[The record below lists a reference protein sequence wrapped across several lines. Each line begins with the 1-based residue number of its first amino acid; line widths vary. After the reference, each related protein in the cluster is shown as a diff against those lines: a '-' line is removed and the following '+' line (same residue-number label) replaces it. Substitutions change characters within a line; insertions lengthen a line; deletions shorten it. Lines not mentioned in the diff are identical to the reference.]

1 MKSLQEFIK
10 KETKRFRKWT
20 KGAYEIKPEVQCGI
34 PCLTG
39 TRITKSSV
47 ENYFKSVLQ
56 EAGEV
61 VREEEKQKV
70 LQGIELWFATHDRLQ
85 KTFMTNDLI
94 KFLYKEEKSE
104 EI

>member
-61 VREEEKQKV
+61 AVREC
-70 LQGIELWFATHDRLQ
+70 ARLCRDEFNNL
-85 KTFMTNDLI
+85 T
-94 KFLYKEEKSE
+94 YSAE
-104 EI
+104 EIENKILSLLKEK